1 MFKLYALAAL
11 FLVVGGAIYDMP
23 SKCYSKRFAAC
34 SRAEFNA
41 LTSLNYSNAN
51 SVLGGPGVNWEDPRI
66 N

>member
-1 MFKLYALAAL
+1 MFKLYALAAV

-34 SRAEFNA
+34 SRAEFYA
-41 LTSLNYSNAN
+41 LTSFDRHAN
-51 SVLGGPGVNWEDPRI
+51 SVLGGPINWDDPRI